1 MACMT
6 TGAWIQNIA
15 DPRSSTAV
23 SMKYANDKACVR
35 KRTDNS
41 DCEAYQLSQQ
51 PLGASVE

>member
-41 DCEAYQLSQQ
+41 DCEAYLLSQQ